1 MESNCGFWS
10 RDHWTLPTSLHI
22 PADLVEQRIQHADT
36 KYSTSSKWQAEH
48 EGQVGAIL
56 PFLLQERGPQ
66 MAHKITGGH
75 QSKDMFMWG
84 MYMHMCVH
92 VHVVLHACIFVCV
105 CGMSMVHGMDACA

>member
-10 RDHWTLPTSLHI
+10 RDHGILPTFLHI
-22 PADLVEQRIQHADT
+22 PADLVEQCIQHADT

-66 MAHKITGGH
+66 MAHRITGGH
-75 QSKDMFMWG
+75 QSKNMYIRCVYVWYVYAYVCTCTCG
-84 MYMHMCVH
+84 MACMHFCVH
-92 VHVVLHACIFVCV
+92 V
-105 CGMSMVHGMDACA
+105 